1 MLDEGTVQKLVRGKI
16 QVGNKAVPVNVSEIL
31 SQMMS
36 FSQRFLGS
44 AKKETKGSPTSNQ

>member
-16 QVGNKAVPVNVSEIL
+16 QVGNRAVSLNVSDTL
-31 SQMMS
+31 SNMMG
-36 FSQRFLGS
+36 FSQRFFAA